1 MFKVNNKDTKTRF
14 EIFSKLTIKIPE
26 QVVNMFKVNNKDT
39 RTRCEIYSELR
50 RKIPERC
57 PWRQINNYLT
67 H

>member
-1 MFKVNNKDTKTRF
+1 MFKVNNKDTETRF

-39 RTRCEIYSELR
+39 RTRCEIYSKLR
-50 RKIPERC
+50 KTPERRQWC
-57 PWRQINNYLT
+57 QINNYLT